1 MPYIALNDREKFRNL
16 LLTIHNLPEIATKGE
31 LEFLIFTLMRKYI
44 QTKENR
50 YSVLH
55 DCTYAAI
62 HCGDEF
68 RRRYLDKREDRAR
81 QENGD
86 IQI

>member
-1 MPYIALNDREKFRNL
+1 MPYIKVSDREKFDKVLNQ
-16 LLTIHNLPEIATKGE
+16 IDKISVKGE
-31 LEFLIFTLMRKYI
+31 LEYCIFKLMKIYMRD
-44 QTKENR
+44 KESR

-55 DCTYAAI
+55 DVTYASV

-68 RRRYLDKREDRAR
+68 RRRYLDKREDQAI

-86 IQI
+86 VE